1 MKRLLP
7 FILLSSLLTLSL
19 QCRKIPIDFNGENC
33 IDGMPDFQP
42 EPTNNQEYD
51 FRFFENSSLQVDEGD
66 RINGVDIVPGD
77 KLVFQYEFVK
87 NDSPQIAD
95 DEYTE
100 YILFEIPAGLDSFII
115 SGEDL
120 KKSNAV
126 FGAFCFCANVG
137 YFWIDNGCIKGERVN
152 NSTWNIAI
160 NISAQAPQHEFTK
173 MLSEEFEKD

>member
-7 FILLSSLLTLSL
+7 FILLSSLLTVSL
-19 QCRKIPIDFNGENC
+19 QCGKIPIDFEGENC

-42 EPTNNQEYD
+42 EATNNQEYD
-51 FRFFENSSLQVDEGD
+51 FRFFEHSSLEVDESD

-77 KLVFQYEFVK
+77 NLVFQYEFVR
-87 NDSPQIAD
+87 NDSPQVAD

-100 YILFEIPAGLDSFII
+100 YILFEIPADLDSFII

-120 KKSNAV
+120 QKSNAV
-126 FGAFCFCANVG
+126 FGAFCFCADRG
-137 YFWIDNGCIKGERVN
+137 YFWIGDGCIKGERVN
-152 NSTWNIAI
+152 HSTWNIAI
-160 NISAQAPQHEFTK
+160 NISAQASHQEFTK

>member
-1 MKRLLP
+1 MRRLFPFLLFSFLP
-7 FILLSSLLTLSL
+7 ILFL
-19 QCRKIPIDFNGENC
+19 QCDKIPIDFEGENC

-42 EPTNNQEYD
+42 ETTNNQEYD
-51 FRFFENSSLQVDEGD
+51 FRFFKNASLKIDEDD

-77 KLVFQYEFVK
+77 QLVFQYEYVK
-87 NDSPQIAD
+87 NDSPFIAD

-100 YILFEIPAGLDSFII
+100 RILFEIPADLDSFII

-126 FGAFCFCANVG
+126 FGAFCFCANTG

-152 NSTWNIAI
+152 GSTWNIAV
-160 NISAQAPQHEFTK
+160 NISAQASQWEFTK
-173 MLSEEFEKD
+173 MLSEEFKED